1 MTRPNKVEVH
11 KDKILMQW
19 DDGHGGVHLSK
30 GLREACPC
38 ANCVDE
44 WTGERKIVPGSISD
58 NIHIMEANP
67 VGNYAVSIAFSDGHN
82 TGIYRFGILRALC
95 SCEECIAAKAGQTAP

>member
-1 MTRPNKVEVH
+1 MARPNKVEIH

-19 DDGHGGVHLSK
+19 DDGHSGVHLSK
-30 GLREACPC
+30 VLREECPC

-44 WTGERKIVPGSISD
+44 WTGERKIAPGSISD

-67 VGNYAVSIAFSDGHN
+67 VGNYAVSIGFSDGHN
-82 TGIYRFGILRALC
+82 TGIYRFGILRELC
-95 SCEECIAAKAGQTAP
+95 SCEECKAAKAGQTVP